1 MSKGLKIGAKVSGER
16 GKVLDKGDF
25 TEANRKET
33 VFGTVSAQLGVGR
46 GRKWTVVWET
56 VQKSTTLPARRL
68 TVVSNNLV
76 DDIPEASSSSESE
89 ASSEPSDAGA
99 AGCYWSL

>member
-1 MSKGLKIGAKVSGER
+1 MPKACFKIGAKVSGER

-25 TEANRKET
+25 TEANKKES

-56 VQKSTTLPARRL
+56 VKNQPHYQLEGDGVA
-68 TVVSNNLV
+68 
-76 DDIPEASSSSESE
+76 
-89 ASSEPSDAGA
+89 
-99 AGCYWSL
+99 